1 MDGTGGG
8 EGEGAWRREAQAR
21 LQRREK
27 QTGLF
32 RVLRGPIGLTAHT
45 FLAGLEPSVRG
56 GEEQGPEP
64 APPTCSPSPWVWAIS
79 EARKLG
85 GRLQRPVLCHTG
97 SKGWAGQAGGL

>member
-45 FLAGLEPSVRG
+45 FLAGLEPSV
-56 GEEQGPEP
+56 GEERSRAQSLPLPPVAHLPGFGP
-64 APPTCSPSPWVWAIS
+64 
-79 EARKLG
+79 
-85 GRLQRPVLCHTG
+85 
-97 SKGWAGQAGGL
+97 